1 MLYWE
6 SRQGLHYK
14 FQFQF
19 HKPVSSN
26 KTANANN
33 TSLSFCKLFFCVG
46 SFNLQLELDLGQI
59 QVKREKCKIPY
70 SHSLIILPRIEV
82 DM

>member
-6 SRQGLHYK
+6 SRQGLPYG

-26 KTANANN
+26 KTPNANN
-33 TSLSFCKLFFCVG
+33 TSLSLCKLFFCIG
-46 SFNLQLELDLGQI
+46 CFNLQLSWIWDRS
-59 QVKREKCKIPY
+59 KSKEKNAK
-70 SHSLIILPRIEV
+70 SHTPNSLIILPRIEV

>member
-59 QVKREKCKIPY
+59 QVKMQNP
-70 SHSLIILPRIEV
+70 ILPLSNYFA
-82 DM
+82 